1 MLLESGQN
9 STTANSQSKQCR
21 ICLDDDNPNDI
32 ISPCLCSGGSAY
44 IHRKCLNEWR
54 SENAGGRGF
63 KYCDVCK
70 FEYIVE
76 SVSSDAKA
84 ERERLLKY
92 YVFVIRDSTAIILLV
107 QFVILVL
114 AFLLKF
120 MDRKSGN
127 VKDLFPELIK
137 GFMVYYL
144 SAVILLLAIVG
155 LITMIIFFC
164 ASLSRSSSTGNCNTN
179 GMCGSVVAFIIVCA
193 LVGLIV
199 GVVASVILLKK
210 LMKHHA
216 SQLWLRQEAEKYII
230 KDFQDRRSELEQY
243 KKKTN
248 TDNTNET

>member
-1 MLLESGQN
+1 MPLESGQN
-9 STTANSQSKQCR
+9 STAANDQSKQCR

-44 IHRKCLNEWR
+44 VHRKCLNEWR

-76 SVSSDAKA
+76 SVLSDAKT
-84 ERERLLKY
+84 ERKRLLKY
-92 YVFVIRDSTAIILLV
+92 YFFVIRDSTAILLLIQIFIV
-107 QFVILVL
+107 VL

-127 VKDLFPELIK
+127 VKDLFPELVK

-164 ASLSRSSSTGNCNTN
+164 VSLSRNSPLSNCNMN
-179 GMCGSVVAFIIVCA
+179 GICGSVVAFIIVCA

-199 GVVASVILLKK
+199 GVVASVMLLRK

-230 KDFQDRRSELEQY
+230 KDFQSRRNELEQY
-243 KKKTN
+243 KKNSN
-248 TDNTNET
+248 TDKTTGS